1 MRKEAENRTIDMM
14 SAKIPTVNAS
24 TIAFFKFSF
33 APTSE

>member
-14 SAKIPTVNAS
+14 SAKIPIENAS

-33 APTSE
+33 APMSE